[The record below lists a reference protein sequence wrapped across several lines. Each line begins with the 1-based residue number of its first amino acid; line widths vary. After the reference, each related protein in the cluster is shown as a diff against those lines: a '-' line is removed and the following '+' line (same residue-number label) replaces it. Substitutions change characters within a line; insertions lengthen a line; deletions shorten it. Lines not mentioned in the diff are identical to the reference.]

1 MNPVQFRNVT
11 DYVSGGDISAD
22 VTGGTIDAAQFR
34 QVSMVAVNTG
44 TNSPAGNIFIQ
55 FSNDKS
61 TWINGSGTATAAISG
76 AESNELTADVYAR
89 YIRFCSIYLLQLAT
103 ACKMLSYQLLTL
115 L

>member
-55 FSNDKS
+55 S
-61 TWINGSGTATAAISG
+61 TPKPLYNPRIPSFFTTCFAQS
-76 AESNELTADVYAR
+76 LQFL
-89 YIRFCSIYLLQLAT
+89 YIG
-103 ACKMLSYQLLTL
+103 MSYSPFNCILRRKRSLG
-115 L
+115 